1 MDNENEIRT
10 TRPTLETLLALVRE
24 VRQSQDS
31 LQQGLESLQRKQE
44 EFQRKQEEFQDKQ
57 EGFQQNQAQFAER
70 LEELIKQ
77 QKETKLRVIK
87 LGSKIDALN
96 RNRLEADADFQDLTF
111 RVEELENKTP

>member
-1 MDNENEIRT
+1 MNNENEFRT
-10 TRPTLETLLALVRE
+10 TRPTLETLLVLVRE

-31 LQQGLESLQRKQE
+31 LQQGLERVQRKQE
-44 EFQRKQEEFQDKQ
+44 EFQ
-57 EGFQQNQAQFAER
+57 QNQAQFQQNQSQFAER
-70 LEELIKQ
+70 LDELIEQ